1 MLLITGS
8 FSSITSFDAKYAN
21 EIKMEVMGKTVVI
34 KTDVLVHANKK
45 QTVIKY
51 ENPSSNSQNTLSLNF
66 PDSILF
72 IKKKWYNFTDGKQTE
87 IPFDT
92 LSIIATEEY
101 KTVCSFKCQ
110 KFKIANSNSGESVC
124 WVSKELPK
132 NLIPFPGL
140 KGLPGA
146 VLEYENLNT
155 GISFKMKTI
164 EVKYGKK

>member
-1 MLLITGS
+1 MLLITVS
-8 FSSITSFDAKYAN
+8 FSSIKSFKAKYAN
-21 EIKMEVMGKTVVI
+21 EIKMEVMGKTIVI
-34 KTDVLVHANKK
+34 KTDILVHVSKK

-51 ENPSSNSQNTLSLNF
+51 ENPGSNSQNTLSLNL

-72 IKKKWYNFTDGKQTE
+72 MNKKWFNFTDGKKTE

-92 LSIIATEEY
+92 LSIKAAEEY

-110 KFKIANSNSGESVC
+110 KFKITNSNSGESVC

-146 VLEYENLNT
+146 VLECENLKT
-155 GISFKMKTI
+155 GISYKMKTI
-164 EVKYGKK
+164 EVEFGKK